1 MHINISKIFTGIS
14 MVSLLHLA
22 QFSHL
27 IFEECHSEHCD
38 MFGISWNSIFFHE
51 VDFLFRHM
59 DKTRQGAKRPY

>member
-1 MHINISKIFTGIS
+1 